1 MEDIQQT
8 GRASVSDEPDI
19 LKIRILQDQL
29 ADIRNGIFVSIPIS
43 SLLSG
48 LILAVHIASGSR
60 ILSALVWF
68 LAVNLINGARIVRA
82 LTMPKDGRV
91 SAVLAKSLCRQF
103 KILAL
108 LSGAA
113 WAFLAVLTD
122 GYTTPESALHLII
135 LAGMSAGAVVYG
147 ASCAAVPLNF
157 IVLPLMVVI
166 GCLIAQG
173 GFESIIL
180 LFAVLLFLVG
190 LTRGTL
196 RAQARFLESSRLKH
210 EAKQLASEMEQ
221 SSKEDPLTGL
231 LNRRG
236 LESAI
241 EGIAGAGGTFVAM
254 LVDLDGFKSVN
265 DTYGHK
271 IGDDLLVRIAQR
283 IKERAPPGS
292 TLSRIGGD
300 EFVLLYPAEMASSP
314 PTEVASGI
322 IAAIASPYPT
332 VASVRIGAC
341 IGIYRSDR
349 LSLTDMLLRADIAL
363 YAAKRRGRNELGL
376 FDAQLQQELER
387 RQCIERDL
395 RSAIE
400 TGSLC
405 TWFQPIVR
413 LETTEIVGFEALL
426 RWPHPLHGEIS
437 PPEIVD
443 AARETGLLQQLTE
456 TVFINCCL
464 LIDRL
469 LKAGRNDLRVAM
481 NLSPRELE
489 NSSVDD
495 MVLTGLRQRGLPVS
509 MFEIEITE
517 EAPVDRARM
526 SERLGHLANFG
537 ISIALDDFGT
547 GFSTLA
553 SLKDSRIRKVKI
565 DKDFIGGIADSRG
578 DQFLVKAVIDLGRA
592 FDIEVMAEGVETEE
606 DCRILRALGCT
617 TAQGFL
623 FSRALPMDEAVKL
636 ASDRSGKGEQFSR
649 LRAG

>member
-1 MEDIQQT
+1 MQQT
-8 GRASVSDEPDI
+8 GRAPVSDGPDI
-19 LKIRILQDQL
+19 LKVRILQDQL
-29 ADIRNGIFVSIPIS
+29 ADIRNGIFISIPIN
-43 SLLSG
+43 SLLSC
-48 LILAVHIASGSR
+48 LILAVHVFTASKVPH
-60 ILSALVWF
+60 ALVWF
-68 LAVNLINGARIVRA
+68 LVVNLINGARIVRA
-82 LTMPKDGRV
+82 LTMPKTTHADAALV
-91 SAVLAKSLCRQF
+91 NSLSRQF
-103 KILAL
+103 KLLAF

-113 WAFLAVLTD
+113 WAFLAALTD

-135 LAGMSAGAVVYG
+135 LAGISAGAVVYG

-157 IVLPLMVVI
+157 MVLPLLVLV

-173 GFESIIL
+173 GFENLIL
-180 LFAVLLFLVG
+180 TFAVVLFLAG
-190 LTRGTL
+190 LARATL
-196 RAQARFLESSRLKH
+196 RNQARFLETSRLKH
-210 EAKQLASEMEQ
+210 EAKQLADEMEQ
-221 SSKEDPLTGL
+221 NSKEDPLTGF

-241 EGIAGAGGTFVAM
+241 EGFATTRGTFVAM
-254 LVDLDGFKSVN
+254 LIDLDGFKSVN

-283 IKERAPPGS
+283 IREHAPPDS

-300 EFVLLYPAEMASSP
+300 EFVVLYAAAKASSSP
-314 PTEVASGI
+314 SEVAASI
-322 IAAIASPYPT
+322 IASIARPYPT
-332 VASVRIGAC
+332 VASIRVGAC

-363 YAAKRRGRNELGL
+363 YAAKRRGRNEVGL
-376 FDAQLQQELER
+376 FDAQLQEELKR

-405 TWFQPIVR
+405 TWFQPIVH
-413 LETTEIVGFEALL
+413 LETAQTVGFEALL
-426 RWPHPLHGEIS
+426 RWHHPLHGEIS
-437 PPEIVD
+437 PPEIVS
-443 AARETGLLQQLTE
+443 AARKTGLLQQLTE
-456 TVFINCCL
+456 AVFVNCCL
-464 LIDRL
+464 LIDQL
-469 LKAGRNDLRVAM
+469 LKAGRDDLRVAM

-495 MVLTGLRQRGLPVS
+495 MILTGLQQRGLPVS
-509 MFEIEITE
+509 MLEIEITE

-526 SERLGHLANFG
+526 SERLGHLADFG

-553 SLKDSRIRKVKI
+553 SLKDTRIRKVKI

-623 FSRALPMDEAVKL
+623 FSRALPIDEAIKL
-636 ASDRSGKGEQFSR
+636 VTDR
-649 LRAG
+649 RAGSASFPRRQTG